1 MIDNHKALHITT
13 VNLAPVDDK
22 AHNQPVA
29 TAIDAKLKELRQ
41 LGVWVSA
48 PSGNHKYTDGISW
61 PASQPN
67 CFAVGAV
74 RPGRDVVYLD
84 RHAKVELV
92 VPAAA
97 TSSSNA
103 VACGAAMVI
112 REAIKKTDYNW
123 KRDGSNLPEAIM
135 KIMQTTGKA
144 VDDPGSME
152 SFRRLDLGAALDHV
166 YETATTPGDE

>member
-1 MIDNHKALHITT
+1 
-13 VNLAPVDDK
+13 
-22 AHNQPVA
+22 
-29 TAIDAKLKELRQ
+29 
-41 LGVWVSA
+41 
-48 PSGNHKYTDGISW
+48 
-61 PASQPN
+61 
-67 CFAVGAV
+67 
-74 RPGRDVVYLD
+74 
-84 RHAKVELV
+84 
-92 VPAAA
+92 
-97 TSSSNA
+97 
-103 VACGAAMVI
+103 MVI